1 MAGVPGSTKEVEPR
15 GAGDT
20 ERRGGGGGDSDNV
33 SLVVGADHT
42 VIEASE
48 EFCHLIGRR
57 RDEVV
62 GHSPLDFTHPDDVE
76 ASRRLMDHSH
86 RQPGKA
92 SVLEKRYTVPGGE
105 IVTVRLTA
113 MWHATSEA
121 ILAYVTDITEI
132 ATLRRRHNVLI
143 ESSAD
148 AILVIDRYWV
158 VTDLNQAAR
167 EMVGPIGTNL
177 WDLLAVRMHPEDLP
191 ASFKSIEHAYS
202 SPGLHHPITFRAGL
216 GNNVWFHYSATVN
229 NLLADPAIRGVVIN
243 VRNVTAE
250 VTQLA
255 ARREN
260 ERAMGRALVEI
271 SELSDPFTAG
281 HQRHAAEIAERIA
294 SRMSLDARAIADIA
308 LAASL
313 HDIGKAGIPTAV
325 LSKPAPLAPDELA
338 LVRSHCEIGHRI
350 LTNGGMS
357 VEVTEPVLHH
367 HERID
372 GSGYPDGLAGDEVSL
387 ASQIVAVA
395 DAIDAASA
403 DRPYRSGL
411 GANAVVDD
419 LKTKRCTL
427 YRSDVVDAALDV
439 LGASRPVAEDANFLS
454 PG

>member
-1 MAGVPGSTKEVEPR
+1 MAGFPSSTKEVEPR
-15 GAGDT
+15 GADAT
-20 ERRGGGGGDSDNV
+20 ERRGGGSGCSDNV

-42 VIEASE
+42 VTEASE

-92 SVLEKRYTVPGGE
+92 SVLEKRYTVPGGD

-113 MWHATSEA
+113 MWHPASEA
-121 ILAYVTDITEI
+121 SLAYVTDITEI
-132 ATLRRRHNVLI
+132 ANLRRRHNVLI

-191 ASFKSIEHAYS
+191 ASFKAIEHAYN
-202 SPGLHHPITFRAGL
+202 SPGLHHPINFRAGV
-216 GNNVWFHYSATVN
+216 GNDIWFNYSATVN
-229 NLLADPAIRGVVIN
+229 NLLADPAIRGIVIN

-250 VTQLA
+250 VKQLA
-255 ARREN
+255 ALREN
-260 ERAMGRALVEI
+260 ERAMGRALIEI

-281 HQRHAAEIAERIA
+281 HQRHAAGIAQRIA
-294 SRMSLDARAIADIA
+294 ARMSLDPQTIADVA

-313 HDIGKAGIPTAV
+313 HDIGKAGLPTSI
-325 LSKPAPLAPDELA
+325 LSKPGSLAPDELV

-357 VEVTEPVLHH
+357 VGVTEPVLHH

-372 GSGYPDGLAGDEVSL
+372 GSGYPEGLAGDEVSL

-403 DRPYRSGL
+403 DRPYRLGL
-411 GANAVVDD
+411 GAGAVVKD
-419 LKTKRCTL
+419 LKNKRSIL
-427 YRSDVVDAALDV
+427 YMPDVVDAALDV
-439 LGASRPVAEDANFLS
+439 FGTFQPVTADANFFS

>member
-1 MAGVPGSTKEVEPR
+1 MAGVRSSTEEVELL
-15 GAGDT
+15 GGDV
-20 ERRGGGGGDSDNV
+20 ERRGGGGCTNNV
-33 SLVVGADHT
+33 SLVVGADHKVT
-42 VIEASE
+42 DASE
-48 EFCHLIGRR
+48 EFCHLLGRR

-76 ASRRLMDHSH
+76 ASRHLMEHSH

-92 SVLEKRYTVPGGE
+92 SVLEKRYTVPGGDV
-105 IVTVRLTA
+105 VTVRLTA
-113 MWHATSEA
+113 MWHPSSEA

-191 ASFKSIEHAYS
+191 SSFKSIEHAYN
-202 SPGLHHPITFRAGL
+202 SPGLHHPITFRAGV
-216 GNNVWFHYSATVN
+216 GNDNWFHYSATVN
-229 NLLADPAIRGVVIN
+229 NLLADPAIRGIVIN

-255 ARREN
+255 ALREN
-260 ERAMGRALVEI
+260 ERAMGRALIEI

-294 SRMSLDARAIADIA
+294 ARMSLEPQAIADIA

-313 HDIGKAGIPTAV
+313 HDIGKSGMPTAI
-325 LSKPAPLAPDELA
+325 LSKPGPLTPDELVV
-338 LVRSHCEIGHRI
+338 VRSHCEIGQRI

-357 VEVTEPVLHH
+357 VGVTEPVLHH

-372 GSGYPDGLAGDEVSL
+372 GSGYPDGLAGAEVSL
-387 ASQIVAVA
+387 SSQIVAVA

-403 DRPYRSGL
+403 DRPYRSSL
-411 GANAVVDD
+411 GVGAVIED
-419 LKTKRCTL
+419 LKTKRLTL
-427 YRSDVVDAALDV
+427 YRSDVVDAALDII
-439 LGASRPVAEDANFLS
+439 GASQAVAADANLFR